1 MSMAPIAA
9 ISMSQIGAPEALGSQ
24 TVQGGGGASFQQML
38 GSALGRVNDSLNGAD
53 ASIRAL
59 AAGENVPVQD
69 VMIAL
74 EHAHLELQ
82 LAVDV
87 RNRLVSAYQNLT
99 NMQL

>member
-1 MSMAPIAA
+1 MSMTPIAA
-9 ISMSQIGAPEALGSQ
+9 ISLGQVGASDALGNEA
-24 TVQGGGGASFQQML
+24 VQGSGGPSFQQML
-38 GSALGRVNDSLNGAD
+38 GSSLGTINNSLNGAD
-53 ASIRAL
+53 ASIRAM

-74 EHAHLELQ
+74 EHARLELQ
-82 LAVDV
+82 LAVEV